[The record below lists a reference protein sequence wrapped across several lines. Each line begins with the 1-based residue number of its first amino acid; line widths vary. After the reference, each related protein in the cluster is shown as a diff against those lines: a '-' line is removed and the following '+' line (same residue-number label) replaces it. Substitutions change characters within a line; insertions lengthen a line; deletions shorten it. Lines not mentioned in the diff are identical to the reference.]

1 MLEVISSDWKMWLGS
16 KIVIGFA
23 TGIMQSVV
31 PTYVAEVAPRE
42 LRAIYL
48 SFFNM
53 CSESTRSRINRIHRI
68 SLQRTAD
75 TVFQ

>member
-53 CSESTRSRINRIHRI
+53 CSEWTSTTSSCSSYDI
-68 SLQRTAD
+68 SLHRT
-75 TVFQ
+75 Q